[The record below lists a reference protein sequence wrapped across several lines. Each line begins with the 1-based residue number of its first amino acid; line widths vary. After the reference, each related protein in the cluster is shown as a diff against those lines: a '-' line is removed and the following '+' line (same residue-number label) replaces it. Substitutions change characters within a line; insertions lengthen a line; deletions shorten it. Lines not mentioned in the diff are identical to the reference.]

1 LVAHDWGAAAALVLA
16 QRHPERF
23 ERLVLCAPLPL
34 TGDFHWNRV
43 ARLLRSRGTGELVM
57 GSVPRWLLARA
68 LRGASGAG
76 AFSDERVRSL
86 WNQFDQ
92 GTQRAVL
99 RLLRST
105 GERELEAAGASLDRL
120 AIPALVLWGEDD
132 PWFPASFADA
142 YAARLPQAT
151 VHRIPG
157 TGHWPWLER
166 GEVAE
171 EIAAFVG

>member
-1 LVAHDWGAAAALVLA
+1 
-16 QRHPERF
+16 
-23 ERLVLCAPLPL
+23 
-34 TGDFHWNRV
+34 
-43 ARLLRSRGTGELVM
+43 M

-151 VHRIPG
+151 VHRIAG